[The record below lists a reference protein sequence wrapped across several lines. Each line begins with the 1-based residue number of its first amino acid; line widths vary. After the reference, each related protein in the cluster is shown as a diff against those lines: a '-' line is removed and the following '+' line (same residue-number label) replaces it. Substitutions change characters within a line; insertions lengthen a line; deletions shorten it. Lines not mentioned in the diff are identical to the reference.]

1 MAPEDRDQANA
12 ALLLNDK
19 INERITEVVYG
30 MFHGNNTVAIN
41 PQTQL
46 PYPVSADQVVVAM
59 MEHPHVK
66 TKIYQLAAETA
77 RMLIIQAF
85 NEYNARH
92 QPPAFVYQTNTAPQV
107 WGYVYNADS
116 LPKHPFF

>member
-1 MAPEDRDQANA
+1 MTPEDRDQANA

-19 INERITEVVYG
+19 INERVMEALLTG
-30 MFHGNNTVAIN
+30 LNAGNTDAANM
-41 PQTQL
+41 QL
-46 PYPVSADQVVVAM
+46 PYPVSADQVVIAM

-77 RMLIIQAF
+77 RMLIVQAF
-85 NEYNARH
+85 TEYNARH
-92 QPPAFVYQTNTAPQV
+92 QPPAFVYQTNTTSQV
-107 WGYVYNADS
+107 WGYAYNADS